1 MCGLKKAKWIRWAI
15 LGAILAGS
23 IFLSYMHTNGFAGYP
38 SVHALCPLGGL
49 ENFWSFLT
57 TGANIQKI
65 FAGTMTLFFFTLVF
79 ALLFGRAFC
88 GNLCAFGFLQELIGK
103 ISRKKFRV
111 PAMLDKALRLLK
123 YFVLAFITLTAWIT
137 LKLWISPYD
146 PYAAFAHIW
155 TGPELLNENLIGF
168 IILIVVVVA
177 SVFIDRFF
185 CRYLCPAGALY
196 GILAKISPLKVKHS
210 ACVMCGKCSKVCPMG
225 IDVAHTDVVTSP
237 ECIACGECIRACP
250 AKDRPLNF
258 TFAGRVV
265 KPIAF
270 VLVTVLVFFGS
281 ILAFNAMGLMQLTT
295 PTVEEVQAGGIP
307 LGLKELKGS
316 MTIEEGAGYVGMDIK
331 AFREMMEIPGNVP
344 DETKF
349 KDISKSVPGYDFHQ
363 MLEGSA
369 Q

>member
-1 MCGLKKAKWIRWAI
+1 LKQAKWLRWII
-15 LGAILAGS
+15 LGVILGGTM
-23 IFLSYMHTNGFAGYP
+23 FLSYMHTTGFAGYP

-49 ENFWSFLT
+49 ENFWSWLT
-57 TGANIQKI
+57 TGANVSKI

-79 ALLFGRAFC
+79 ALVFGRAFC
-88 GNLCAFGFLQELIGK
+88 GNLCAFGFLQELLGK
-103 ISRKKFRV
+103 ITKKKVRI
-111 PAMLDKALRLLK
+111 PAKLDKVLRLLK
-123 YFVLAFITLTAWIT
+123 YVMLALITLTAWIT

-196 GILAKISPLKVKHS
+196 GILSKISPVKVKHDT
-210 ACVMCGKCSKVCPMG
+210 CVMCGKCSKVCPMG
-225 IDVAHTDVVTSP
+225 IDVANMDVVTSP
-237 ECIACGECIRACP
+237 ECIACGTCVNACP
-250 AKDRPLNF
+250 SKDKPLNF

-270 VLVTVLVFFGS
+270 VLVTVIVFFGS
-281 ILAFNAMGLMQLTT
+281 ILVFDALGLMQLTT
-295 PTVEEVQAGGIP
+295 PTVEAVQESGEH
-307 LGLKELKGS
+307 LSLSQLKGS
-316 MTIEEGAGYVGMDIK
+316 MTIEEGAAYVGMDVK
-331 AFREMMEIPGNVP
+331 AFKELMEIPENVP
-344 DETKF
+344 DGTKF
-349 KDISKSVPGYDFHQ
+349 KDISQTVPDYNFHQ
-363 MLEGSA
+363 VIEEKG

>member
-1 MCGLKKAKWIRWAI
+1 MKKAKWIRWVI
-15 LGAILAGS
+15 LGAILIGS
-23 IFLSYMHTNGFAGYP
+23 MFLSFMHTTGVSGYP

-79 ALLFGRAFC
+79 ALIFGRAFC
-88 GNLCAFGFLQELIGK
+88 GNLCAFGFLQELLGK
-103 ISRKKFRV
+103 ISRKKLRV
-111 PAMLDKALRLLK
+111 PAKLDKALRLLK
-123 YFVLAFITLTAWIT
+123 YVALALITLTAWIT

-155 TGPELLNENLIGF
+155 TGPELLSENLIGL
-168 IILIVVVVA
+168 ILLIVVVVG

-210 ACVMCGKCSKVCPMG
+210 ACVMCCKCSKVCPMG
-225 IDVAHTDVVTSP
+225 IDVAHMDVVNSP

-250 AKDRPLNF
+250 SKDKPLKF
-258 TFAGRVV
+258 TFAGRVI

-270 VLVTVLVFFGS
+270 LLVTVLVFFGS
-281 ILAFNAMGLMQLTT
+281 FLTFDAMGLMKLTT
-295 PTVEEVQAGGIP
+295 PTVEAVQAGGVP
-307 LGLKELKGS
+307 LSLKELKGS
-316 MTIEEGAGYVGMDIK
+316 MTIGEGAAYVGMDIK
-331 AFREMMEIPGNVP
+331 AFREMMEIPESVP
-344 DETKF
+344 DGTKF
-349 KDISKSVPGYDFHQ
+349 KDISQTVPGYNFHQ
-363 MLEGSA
+363 ILEEKG